1 MSLPPVGLRISSL
14 LCAKV
19 DGTHRN
25 ETRSEDLR
33 KAHVVSLTSLDL
45 GSEDSI

>member
-19 DGTHRN
+19 DGTIGK
-25 ETRSEDLR
+25 ETSSEDLR
-33 KAHVVSLTSLDL
+33 KAHVASLTFLDL